1 MTVNDCFCTVFYRRS
16 FLSISSAEL
25 GIEMIIDDFM
35 FRYEREYDYY
45 HEAAR
50 LCAQRCESGLMQA
63 GVRAIVTYRVKNYGR
78 LRQKIQQ
85 RHAKKNYRCL
95 DDIYEDIVDLAGV
108 RIALYFPG
116 DQDEVDKFIKAEFT
130 VEKVKDDFLPEPQIR
145 YIKRFSGYRATHY
158 DVRLRDHYLADQQQR
173 YSKACIEIQVASV
186 LMHAWAEVEHDLAY
200 KPFNGELS
208 EDEHA
213 ILDEINGLVL
223 AGEIALERLQKA
235 VKTRVSKED
244 SHFNNQ
250 YELAAYLYDHLQ
262 AQVQN
267 SDMVMGRADVLFRF
281 LQLAELNHPGKLAE
295 YLLYLDPSDEQR
307 TIAGQLVDRLL
318 ATNPGLYGMYSQAKN
333 EVDTLRLSNSSKEA
347 LGYFMSRWIA
357 LETVVNLIARV
368 LPSKNQQRVIAP
380 NAPTL
385 MNLGLFVENAGAIRE
400 IEQIRR
406 FRNEIVHGVKIPD
419 NDALHRMGKYLEDA
433 LLNLSSSSSGE
444 VHQLIETS
452 DEIQKVIREV
462 INDRD

>member
-1 MTVNDCFCTVFYRRS
+1 
-16 FLSISSAEL
+16 
-25 GIEMIIDDFM
+25 MIIDDFM

-63 GVRAIVTYRVKNYGR
+63 GVRAIVTYRVKNYER

-85 RHAKKNYRCL
+85 RHIKKNYRCL
-95 DDIYEDIVDLAGV
+95 DDIYVDIVDLAGV

-116 DQDEVDKFIKAEFT
+116 DHDEVDKFIKAEFV
-130 VEKVKDDFLPEPQIR
+130 VEKVKNDFLPEPHIR

-158 DVRLRDHYLADQQQR
+158 HIRLRDDYLADQQQR
-173 YSKACIEIQVASV
+173 YAKACVEIQVASV

-200 KPFNGELS
+200 KPFSGELS

-235 VKTRVSKED
+235 VKTRVNKED
-244 SHFNNQ
+244 SQFNNQ

-262 AQVQN
+262 PKVQI

-281 LQLAELNHPGKLAE
+281 LQLADLNHPGKLAE
-295 YLLYLDPSDEQR
+295 YLLDLDPSDEQR

-318 ATNPGLYGMYSQAKN
+318 ATRPEFYDMYSQAKY
-333 EVDTLRLSNSSKEA
+333 EIDARRLSSSSKEA

-357 LETVVNLIARV
+357 LETVVSLIAHA
-368 LPSKNQQRVIAP
+368 LPHKSQQRAIVP
-380 NAPTL
+380 NTTTF
-385 MNLGLFVENAGAIRE
+385 MNLGLLVENADAIHE
-400 IEQIRR
+400 IERIRR
-406 FRNEIVHGVKIPD
+406 LRNEIVHGVRIPD
-419 NDALHRMGKYLEDA
+419 NDALHQMGKYLEEI

-444 VHQLIETS
+444 VRQQIESS
-452 DEIQKVIREV
+452 DEIQKVIREI